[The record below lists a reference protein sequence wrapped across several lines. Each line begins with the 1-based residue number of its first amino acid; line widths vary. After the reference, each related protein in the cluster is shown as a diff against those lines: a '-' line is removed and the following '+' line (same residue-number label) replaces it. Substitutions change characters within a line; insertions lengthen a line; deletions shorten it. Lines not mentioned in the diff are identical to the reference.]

1 MWDLYLRDGKGI
13 AIRTTIS
20 RLKNALQPYRIQPDY
35 GIEDFWMGAVR
46 YIDYRTQALRGDGFY
61 GPFFHNRRSFAHE
74 REFRVLVS
82 LRMAEEFGVHVPEF
96 GIKVDVDT
104 SKLVQAI
111 YLAPQTTAAFRH
123 RVEALV
129 AGAGLNAPIHQSE
142 LDDVAV
148 Y

>member
-20 RLKNALQPYRIQPDY
+20 RLKQALQPYRIQPDY
-35 GIEDFWMGAVR
+35 GIEDFWIGAVR

-61 GPFFHNRRSFAHE
+61 GPFFHKRQSFAHE

-82 LRMAEEFGVHVPEF
+82 LRMAEEFGVQVPEF

-104 SKLVQAI
+104 SKFVHSI
-111 YLAPQTTAAFRH
+111 YLAPQTTAAFGTGRGTS
-123 RVEALV
+123 R
-129 AGAGLNAPIHQSE
+129 AGWSKGADPSIRTR
-142 LDDVAV
+142 
-148 Y
+148 